1 MSYHYDSNRFIL
13 CLIRYIWEIN
23 PPKDNDYMHFY
34 NEIAMECFNH
44 PFNTRYAEV
53 RATSTCEG
61 IIPFSTVNAFRQVI
75 HSVNY
80 KWSGW
85 LGCIKASKHRAC
97 AALIWFF
104 RWWALLTTF
113 SIF

>member
-44 PFNTRYAEV
+44 PFNARYAEV
-53 RATSTCEG
+53 RATSTYEG
-61 IIPFSTVNAFRQVI
+61 IIPYSTDNC
-75 HSVNY
+75 HL
-80 KWSGW
+80 SGDS
-85 LGCIKASKHRAC
+85 LCELQMERMAGLHQGVQAQSLCCPHLVLQMVGLSITY
-97 AALIWFF
+97 FF
-104 RWWALLTTF
+104 
-113 SIF
+113 